1 MENRV
6 FREKSLERI
15 KSPDDMHEY
24 LHISSPR
31 LWMVLSII
39 LAFLIGFIVYA
50 GIARI
55 ENVVSGQAEV
65 YTFSDLEKPICT
77 ITMQLPTG
85 MDDMIEVGMEF
96 RIEGQEGTVI
106 SVAAQNEYAYVVAE
120 LNDPDVLLKTGT
132 YDAEIVL
139 ERVSPLSFLIN

>member
-31 LWMVLSII
+31 LWMVLSVI
-39 LAFLIGFIVYA
+39 LAFLVGFIVYA
-50 GIARI
+50 GLARI

-65 YTFSDLEKPICT
+65 YTFSDWETPVSS

-85 MDDMIEVGMEF
+85 MDDMIGVGMEF
-96 RIEGQEGTVI
+96 RIAGQEGKVT
-106 SVAAQNEYAYVVAE
+106 SVAAQKEFTVIVAE
-120 LNDPDVLLKTGT
+120 LNDPDVLMKTGT